1 MLCNPRRMGLDA
13 QALSLLHAQVYG
25 VHVSRFAGKTAPSEM
40 VVSKQDAGISFQ
52 CNPDNAQRLI
62 KLALSEL
69 ADLQVHFLSCL
80 QRYLQCGRLSA
91 CTVNL
96 PQLLLRH
103 THTIRSSKSAIDCSC
118 CSWSGCTVL
127 LSLCIWSLFDHSIA
141 CPQTPVLKK
150 YSPLAQLPK
159 ARMLSVS
166 CRCSH
171 AHVLKMPYALR
182 RMGPQPKR

>member
-69 ADLQVHFLSCL
+69 ADLQVHFIMSSEISTVWSTLCL
-80 QRYLQCGRLSA
+80 HSQSA
-91 CTVNL
+91 SAVVATYSYY
-96 PQLLLRH
+96 PQLKECHRLQLFLLV
-103 THTIRSSKSAIDCSC
+103 
-118 CSWSGCTVL
+118 WVY
-127 LSLCIWSLFDHSIA
+127 SLIIPLHLVSL
-141 CPQTPVLKK
+141 
-150 YSPLAQLPK
+150 
-159 ARMLSVS
+159 
-166 CRCSH
+166 
-171 AHVLKMPYALR
+171 
-182 RMGPQPKR
+182 